1 MEHPPSNGCAK
12 AVHRPSTDD
21 NRGSFLLSAFL
32 AMALLQRL
40 FNPHLN
46 ASGARRA
53 RVKGSPTALRA
64 AQLLRSSHALV
75 QLSEAEAL
83 TAMGFMELR
92 RYAEGEAI
100 IRQGAS
106 GGTGDDGFMALV
118 VDGEVTVEAD
128 VVSRLDKLTVNVL
141 GPGSLMGEISLM
153 DGAARSATCT
163 ASTAVQCAVLTRKS
177 LEALILEEPTA
188 AAKLLSAVA
197 QRLSAR
203 LRQTDIKL
211 HLYSQLVFSMQ
222 KEIDRLIPD

>member
-1 MEHPPSNGCAK
+1 MP
-12 AVHRPSTDD
+12 
-21 NRGSFLLSAFL
+21 LI
-32 AMALLQRL
+32 QRL
-40 FNPHLN
+40 LRTRLML
-46 ASGARRA
+46 SGARRA
-53 RVKGSPTALRA
+53 RARASGAGVRA
-64 AQLLRSSHALV
+64 AQLLRSSRALV

-92 RYAEGEAI
+92 HYAEGDAI

-118 VDGEVTVEAD
+118 VDGEITVEAE
-128 VVSRLDKLTVNVL
+128 VGSRPDRLTVNVL
-141 GPGSLMGEISLM
+141 GPGGLVGEMSLM

-163 ASTAVQCAVLTRKS
+163 ASTPVQCAVLTRAS
-177 LEALILEEPTA
+177 LETLIAEEPAT

-203 LRQTDIKL
+203 LRQSDIKL
-211 HLYSQLVFSMQ
+211 QLYSQLVLSMQ